1 MNFTKIVVRG
11 NIKFMVKFGW
21 KIEEIIDVLRKV
33 CKDIILKKWIFY
45 ECIVCF
51 KKRWEDVEDE
61 FFSGCENYCV

>member
-33 CKDIILKKWIFY
+33 CKDIILKK
-45 ECIVCF
+45 
-51 KKRWEDVEDE
+51 
-61 FFSGCENYCV
+61 